1 MPKEAGVKTVKKW
14 EKELACNLEYDA
26 KAGKAIKLRC
36 EDCKR
41 WRDRIQS
48 LKNFSDIGVSRTQ
61 NVEKD
66 AVKKHVE
73 SCDAHIGHKEAIR
86 SSKLVDMKIEGYICQ
101 TFWTPHL

>member
-73 SCDAHIGHKEAIR
+73 SCDAHIGHKEAMR